1 VKLYCATTNRGK
13 LGEFR
18 IAADRFGRRRFQ
30 VAPRPGLAGT
40 PPFEETGASFEEN
53 AIQKAAYYS
62 TGASGLLFA
71 DDSGLE
77 VRALGGAPGVSS
89 ARFAGPGASDV
100 ANNCLLVEKL
110 RGAEDRAAQ
119 FVSVIAL
126 AERGRLVATFRS
138 VIALAERG
146 RLVATFRG
154 VVEGQVLEEPRG
166 DRGFGYDPLF
176 FYPPLGRSFGEIS
189 AEQKLE
195 VSHRGR
201 ALAAM
206 LKYLIH
212 RRTR

>member
-1 VKLYCATTNRGK
+1 VKLYCATTNPGK

-62 TGASGLLFA
+62 AGASGLLFA

-119 FVSVIAL
+119 FV
-126 AERGRLVATFRS
+126 S